1 MVTPPERGRKQW
13 GFDEMHQ
20 SSQLHPEWGILVPP
34 RSFAR
39 TVRILMIATAIGI
52 TAGAGVMSSLAE
64 RSSEQ
69 PAIVAQTLVQPVEQP
84 AAKPLNVQAKATR
97 TAEIKATAVPATRS
111 QPVAAAAATQNQ
123 KKASKKHPG
132 PRYAVRGREFTS
144 LMDDWYHAVG
154 L

>member
-1 MVTPPERGRKQW
+1 
-13 GFDEMHQ
+13 MHQ
-20 SSQLHPEWGILVPP
+20 WNQLHPEWGILVPP

-39 TVRILMIATAIGI
+39 TVRILMIAGAVGI

-69 PAIVAQTLVQPVEQP
+69 PAIVAQALVQPVQQP
-84 AAKPLNVQAKATR
+84 AAKPVNTQAKATR
-97 TAEIKATAVPATRS
+97 TAEIKTTPAPAARTG
-111 QPVAAAAATQNQ
+111 PVSASAATQNQ
-123 KKASKKHPG
+123 KKANKKHPG
-132 PRYAVRGREFTS
+132 PHYAARGREFTS

>member
-1 MVTPPERGRKQW
+1 
-13 GFDEMHQ
+13 MHPY
-20 SSQLHPEWGILVPP
+20 SRLHPEWGILVPP

-39 TVRILMIATAIGI
+39 TVRISMIAAAVGI

-69 PAIVAQTLVQPVEQP
+69 PAIVAQTLVQPEVQRP
-84 AAKPLNVQAKATR
+84 AAKPLNVQVKAPR
-97 TAEIKATAVPATRS
+97 TAEIKAMAAPVTRT
-111 QPVAAAAATQNQ
+111 QPVATSAAAQNQ
-123 KKASKKHPG
+123 KKANKKHPG
-132 PRYAVRGREFTS
+132 PRYATHGREFTS

>member
-1 MVTPPERGRKQW
+1 MPRERGRKQL

-39 TVRILMIATAIGI
+39 NVRILMIAAAVGI

-69 PAIVAQTLVQPVEQP
+69 PDIVAQTLVQPAVQQP
-84 AAKPLNVQAKATR
+84 AAKPLNVQAKAPR
-97 TAEIKATAVPATRS
+97 TAEIKATAAPVTRT
-111 QPVAAAAATQNQ
+111 QPVAAPAATQNQ
-123 KKASKKHPG
+123 KKANKKHPG
-132 PRYAVRGREFTS
+132 PRYAARGREFTS